1 MATGSPKDELQHHD
15 DNPYAPPQA
24 AQATSQFGGLPF
36 TVNDVFNWSWS
47 IFAERMGTCLTIFW
61 GVFGINF
68 VVGVALR
75 VVHEAV
81 EAGVRDENAYK
92 LILALAYFGTYVVQF
107 WLGIGVTLA
116 TLKIARAEPVL
127 FEDVFGGGRALL
139 TVILAWIVHK
149 LILAVPIA
157 VAVGVIIGVLV
168 LMDSQS
174 VVTAVLLFLVVSPP
188 AGLLFIFL
196 ATRLSLYYYLVID
209 RGAGVFE
216 SLIESWRLCK
226 NQVGTITL
234 VYCVEFAVLLAGALA
249 ICVGVVFAL
258 PLINLIDT
266 VLYLA
271 IVTAT
276 RSGVLKPRFAW
287 DEDA

>member
-1 MATGSPKDELQHHD
+1 MATGSPNDESQHQD
-15 DNPYAPPQA
+15 DNPYAPPEA
-24 AQATSQFGGLPF
+24 AQDPSQIGGMPF

-47 IFAERMGTCLTIFW
+47 IFSEQMGTCLTIVW

-68 VVGVALR
+68 MVGVVLR

-81 EAGVRDENAYK
+81 EAGIRDENAYK
-92 LILALAYFGTYVVQF
+92 LLLALAYFSAYVVEF

-116 TLKIARAEPVL
+116 TLKIARSEPVL
-127 FEDVFGGGRALL
+127 FEDVFGGGRFLL

-149 LILAVPIA
+149 LLIAVPIA
-157 VAVGVIIGVLV
+157 AAVGVIFGGMV

-174 VVTAVLLFLVVSPP
+174 VLAAILLFLIVSVP
-188 AGLLFIFL
+188 AGLVCVLLI
-196 ATRLSLYYYLVID
+196 TRLSLYYYLIID

-226 NQVGTITL
+226 NHFGTITL
-234 VYCVEFAVLLAGALA
+234 VYCVEFAVLLAGILA
-249 ICVGVVFAL
+249 VCVGLVIAG

-271 IVTAT
+271 IITAT
-276 RSGVLKPRFAW
+276 SSGVVKPRFAS
-287 DEDA
+287 DEEA

>member
-1 MATGSPKDELQHHD
+1 MATGSPDDESQNRD
-15 DNPYAPPQA
+15 DNPYAPPAA
-24 AQATSQFGGLPF
+24 AQDPSQIGGMPF

-47 IFAERMGTCLTIFW
+47 IFSEQMRVCLTIVW

-68 VVGVALR
+68 MVGVVLR

-81 EAGVRDENAYK
+81 EAGIRDENAYK
-92 LILALAYFGTYVVQF
+92 LLLALAYFSAYVVEF

-116 TLKIARAEPVL
+116 TLKIARSEAVL
-127 FEDVFGGGRALL
+127 FEDVFGGGRFLL

-149 LILAVPIA
+149 LLIAVPIA
-157 VAVGVIIGVLV
+157 VAVGVIFGGLV
-168 LMDSQS
+168 LMDNPS
-174 VVTAVLLFLVVSPP
+174 VLAAILLFLIVSVP
-188 AGLLFIFL
+188 AGLVCVFL
-196 ATRLSLYYYLVID
+196 ITRLSLYYYLVID
-209 RGAGVFE
+209 RDAGVFE
-216 SLIESWRLCK
+216 SLLESWRLSK

-234 VYCVEFAVLLAGALA
+234 VYCVEFAVLLAGILA
-249 ICVGVVFAL
+249 VCVGVVFAG

-271 IVTAT
+271 IITAT
-276 RSGVLKPRFAW
+276 RSGVVKPRFAW